1 MVVSDK
7 NAKNG
12 DTNEAAYLS
21 LPSPWAT
28 AINIEHGYMG
38 DVYLLVHNLDSWS
51 TVMIRYL
58 RWINGKGLLEARY
71 PVSTSYLEV
80 QLKSLHIAAFIT
92 DNQMPP
98 TPALLFP
105 VSRR

>member
-21 LPSPWAT
+21 LPSPWGT
-28 AINIEHGYMG
+28 AINIEHGNMG
-38 DVYLLVHNLDSWS
+38 GCVLVHNLESWS

-58 RWINGKGLLEARY
+58 RWINVKKVVG
-71 PVSTSYLEV
+71 S
-80 QLKSLHIAAFIT
+80 
-92 DNQMPP
+92 
-98 TPALLFP
+98 
-105 VSRR
+105 

>member
-21 LPSPWAT
+21 LPSPWGT
-28 AINIEHGYMG
+28 AIIEHGYMG
-38 DVYLLVHNLDSWS
+38 MRTYLFVHNLESWS

-58 RWINGKGLLEARY
+58 
-71 PVSTSYLEV
+71 T
-80 QLKSLHIAAFIT
+80 
-92 DNQMPP
+92 
-98 TPALLFP
+98 
-105 VSRR
+105 

>member
-21 LPSPWAT
+21 LPSPWGT
-28 AINIEHGYMG
+28 AINIEHGYRG
-38 DVYLLVHNLDSWS
+38 DAYQLVHNLESWS

-58 RWINGKGLLEARY
+58 RLIDGKRLLEARY
-71 PVSTSYLEV
+71 PVSTSYPEV
-80 QLKSLHIAAFIT
+80 QLKSLL
-92 DNQMPP
+92 P
-98 TPALLFP
+98 
-105 VSRR
+105 R

>member
-21 LPSPWAT
+21 LPSPWGT
-28 AINIEHGYMG
+28 AINIEHGHMA
-38 DVYLLVHNLDSWS
+38 DAYLLVHNLESWS

-58 RWINGKGLLEARY
+58 RWIYVNQLEKLEAA
-71 PVSTSYLEV
+71 
-80 QLKSLHIAAFIT
+80 KAA
-92 DNQMPP
+92 
-98 TPALLFP
+98 
-105 VSRR
+105 